1 VSRPAGIMV
10 ARTPPGARA
19 SKPLCTNSAEASIR
33 RKRGFLV
40 RLSGLAPPSSLRAI
54 LPKGG
59 FTGLDQRTDYT
70 RKLFRD
76 FQDLAQLLGKFDRGM
91 LHTLAGG
98 Q

>member
-1 VSRPAGIMV
+1 LSD
-10 ARTPPGARA
+10 
-19 SKPLCTNSAEASIR
+19 EAQR
-33 RKRGFLV
+33 YE
-40 RLSGLAPPSSLRAI
+40 
-54 LPKGG
+54 GG

-76 FQDLAQLLGKFDRGM
+76 FQDLAQLLGKFDRGR

>member
-1 VSRPAGIMV
+1 MSS
-10 ARTPPGARA
+10 PGE
-19 SKPLCTNSAEASIR
+19 P
-33 RKRGFLV
+33 
-40 RLSGLAPPSSLRAI
+40 
-54 LPKGG
+54 
-59 FTGLDQRTDYT
+59 DQRTDYT